1 MQNSGMKIAEVFS
14 SLQGE
19 GLASGYPTVFIR
31 LAGCNLACTYCDTP
45 ASRTGGEEFTVDQLV
60 DQVLNE
66 KPLYVCITG
75 GEPLLQSDEVAD
87 LAERLILAGKKVS
100 IETNGTIPFDMLPEE
115 VSICMDVKCPSS
127 GEKSNLTLLSALKPK
142 DSVKFVVGT
151 DEDLTYAQSVI
162 ENYSIH
168 AEIFISPVYGTDYQ
182 HIAAYILKQNL
193 PARLQLQ
200 LHKFIGMP

>member
-1 MQNSGMKIAEVFS
+1 
-14 SLQGE
+14 
-19 GLASGYPTVFIR
+19 
-31 LAGCNLACTYCDTP
+31 
-45 ASRTGGEEFTVDQLV
+45 
-60 DQVLNE
+60 
-66 KPLYVCITG
+66 
-75 GEPLLQSDEVAD
+75 
-87 LAERLILAGKKVS
+87 
-100 IETNGTIPFDMLPEE
+100 
-115 VSICMDVKCPSS
+115 MDVKCPSS